1 MKVHKQN
8 QILSPFSNDQ
18 ELIHQSKHLLLE
30 LYNCDFEKLND
41 ESFLRCTLNRAAK
54 LANATVL
61 NLISNKFEPQG
72 VTAIALLAESHISI
86 HTWPESNYS
95 AVDIFTCGQNMMP
108 ELASQ
113 YLIESLMAKEH
124 SLRVIE
130 RNPPSAVS
138 KQDIRDISK
147 ALGFPWWDKPAQPCL
162 SSRFPYGHEIT
173 SERLKMVEKA
183 EEYVLFCFLNHF

>member
-1 MKVHKQN
+1 MAEPQKK
-8 QILSPFSNDQ
+8 QILSAFSND
-18 ELIHQSKHLLLE
+18 LTLSHQSKHLLLE
-30 LYNCDFEKLND
+30 LYGCDCDKSND
-41 ESFLRCTLNRAAK
+41 ESFLRCILNRAAK

-113 YLIESLMAKEH
+113 YLIESLIAKEH
-124 SLRVIE
+124 YLRVIE
-130 RNPPSAVS
+130 RNPPSAVPT
-138 KQDIRDISK
+138 QIRT
-147 ALGFPWWDKPAQPCL
+147 A
-162 SSRFPYGHEIT
+162 
-173 SERLKMVEKA
+173 V
-183 EEYVLFCFLNHF
+183 

>member
-1 MKVHKQN
+1 MEIYKKSQF
-8 QILSPFSNDQ
+8 LSSFSDEQ
-18 ELIHQSKHLLLE
+18 KLIHQSKHFLLE
-30 LYNCDFEKLND
+30 LYRCDCEKVND
-41 ESFLRCTLNRAAK
+41 ESFLRCILNRAAK

-113 YLIESLMAKEH
+113 YLIESLIAEEH
-124 SLRVIE
+124 YLRVIE
-130 RNPPSAVS
+130 RNPPPSVL
-138 KQDIRDISK
+138 KEIRSV
-147 ALGFPWWDKPAQPCL
+147 F
-162 SSRFPYGHEIT
+162 
-173 SERLKMVEKA
+173 
-183 EEYVLFCFLNHF
+183 

>member
-1 MKVHKQN
+1 MEIYKKS
-8 QILSPFSNDQ
+8 QILSSLSDEQ
-18 ELIHQSKHLLLE
+18 TLSHQSKHLLLE
-30 LYNCDFEKLND
+30 LYRCDNAKLND
-41 ESFLRCTLNRAAK
+41 ESFLRCILNGAAK

-72 VTAIALLAESHISI
+72 VTVIALLAESHISI

-138 KQDIRDISK
+138 KQIR
-147 ALGFPWWDKPAQPCL
+147 
-162 SSRFPYGHEIT
+162 T
-173 SERLKMVEKA
+173 V
-183 EEYVLFCFLNHF
+183 V

>member
-1 MKVHKQN
+1 MEIYKKS
-8 QILSPFSNDQ
+8 QILSS
-18 ELIHQSKHLLLE
+18 LIDEQKLSHQSKHFLLE
-30 LYNCDFEKLND
+30 LYRCDPEKIND
-41 ESFLRCTLNRAAK
+41 ESFLRCILSKAAK
-54 LANATVL
+54 FANATVM

-130 RNPPSAVS
+130 RNPPLAVP
-138 KQDIRDISK
+138 KQIR
-147 ALGFPWWDKPAQPCL
+147 
-162 SSRFPYGHEIT
+162 T
-173 SERLKMVEKA
+173 V
-183 EEYVLFCFLNHF
+183 V

>member
-1 MKVHKQN
+1 MEISKKS
-8 QILSPFSNDQ
+8 QILSSCSDDQ
-18 ELIHQSKHLLLE
+18 KLIHQSKHFLLE
-30 LYNCDFEKLND
+30 LYRCDREKLND
-41 ESFLRCTLNRAAK
+41 ESFLRCTFNKAAK

-113 YLIESLMAKEH
+113 YLIESLLAKEH

-130 RNPPSAVS
+130 RNPPQAVP
-138 KQDIRDISK
+138 KQIR
-147 ALGFPWWDKPAQPCL
+147 
-162 SSRFPYGHEIT
+162 T
-173 SERLKMVEKA
+173 V
-183 EEYVLFCFLNHF
+183 V

>member
-1 MKVHKQN
+1 MEIYKKN
-8 QILSPFSNDQ
+8 QILSSLSDQ
-18 ELIHQSKHLLLE
+18 NELSHQNKHLLLE
-30 LYNCDFEKLND
+30 LYRCDREKLND
-41 ESFLRCTLNRAAK
+41 ESFLRCILSRAAK
-54 LANATVL
+54 VANATVL

-95 AVDIFTCGQNMMP
+95 AVDIFTCGKNMRP
-108 ELASQ
+108 EQASQ

-138 KQDIRDISK
+138 KQIR
-147 ALGFPWWDKPAQPCL
+147 
-162 SSRFPYGHEIT
+162 T
-173 SERLKMVEKA
+173 V
-183 EEYVLFCFLNHF
+183 V